1 MLYLIFIV
9 MASLGFAQSDCDSLY
24 EAREAGV
31 VQARDALSCYESSLS
46 QLTTRES
53 KAHTLNQISYLKFFI
68 AEYFLVEKTP
78 TLFEGMTQ
86 AEKSVLLFG
95 PKYSL
100 NDYRLLS
107 PTELKL
113 LAVALYN
120 YGLLTSR
127 YVDLMGTME
136 ALKRMGDIKKSMSSI
151 MRIKEDDV
159 AHYGAHRTMGI
170 FHTKVPAIAGGDMNI
185 AKDFLIK
192 AIEMTEYKAG
202 LSSYPANNIAYSDW
216 LYKRGLTSE
225 SCAQL
230 KLIVSLNEE
239 DIRAMKNGL
248 VFESMVDLKKGNE
261 LYQSRQCSN

>member
-1 MLYLIFIV
+1 MLNFIFLVI
-9 MASLGFAQSDCDSLY
+9 ASLSFAQTDCESLND
-24 EAREAGV
+24 ARETGLV
-31 VQARDALSCYESSLS
+31 KAREALSCYEISLS
-46 QLTTRES
+46 SATTRET

-68 AEYFLVEKTP
+68 AEYFLETKTP
-78 TLFEGMTQ
+78 TLFEGMAL
-86 AEKSVLLFG
+86 AEESVLLFG

-100 NDYRLLS
+100 NDYRLLAPS
-107 PTELKL
+107 ELKL

-127 YVDLMGTME
+127 YVDLMGTVE

-151 MRIKEDDV
+151 LRIKEDGV

-185 AKDFLIK
+185 AKDFLVK
-192 AIEMTEYKAG
+192 AIDMTQYKPG
-202 LSSYPANNIAYSDW
+202 ISTYPANNIAYSDW
-216 LYKRGLTSE
+216 LYKRGLTNE

-230 KLIVSLNEE
+230 KLILSLNEE
-239 DIRAMKNGL
+239 DIRAMNNDL

-261 LYQSRQCSN
+261 LYKSRQCSN